1 MRLGLPP
8 QKKPIKIET
17 VTENIP
23 GTCAGSMR
31 LELQLQFYLF
41 RTVSGDSRKASIN
54 AFSVTTKMNTFETHE
69 RELGLNVSRIEL

>member
-8 QKKPIKIET
+8 QKKKNIKIET

-31 LELQLQFYLF
+31 LELQLQFHLF
-41 RTVSGDSRKASIN
+41 RTV
-54 AFSVTTKMNTFETHE
+54 
-69 RELGLNVSRIEL
+69 